1 MVRHL
6 LHYSEDFFMAQR
18 SFATHGIVYALALA
32 GLAGC
37 SSINSMLE
45 PNRLDY
51 KSETQNTDKTPK
63 LEIPPDLTQ
72 LQRENRY
79 ALPDQNR
86 GTATA
91 SSYNTQQAAR
101 PAEQTPATAVAP
113 TRVADVR
120 IERSGSQRWLV
131 VNQTPE
137 ELWPRIKDFWQDNG
151 FLINIDSP
159 STGVMETDWA
169 ENRAK
174 IPQDFIRRNLGKIFD
189 SLYSTGERDKFR
201 TRLERGADGTTEIYL
216 SHRGAEEV
224 LTGQDNERTVWT
236 ARPSDP
242 ELEAE
247 FLSRLM
253 TQLGVEGTRAKAAVA
268 SAAPQAARSKLVAG
282 VQGSY
287 VQVDEGFD
295 RAWRR
300 VGLALDRVGFT
311 VEDRD
316 RAQGLY
322 FVRYVDQGDDAQNTQ
337 KKGFL
342 GNLFSFGSSKEKE
355 KTAARYRI
363 SVRGAT
369 DSSQVTV
376 LNNEGQVEASKTG
389 ERILTLLNE
398 QLK

>member
-1 MVRHL
+1 
-6 LHYSEDFFMAQR
+6 MAQS
-18 SFATHGIVYALALA
+18 SFAKFGMVYVLALT

-37 SSINSMLE
+37 SSISSMLE
-45 PNRLDY
+45 PGRIDY
-51 KSETQNTDKTPK
+51 KSEVKKTPT
-63 LEIPPDLTQ
+63 LEVPPDLTQ

-79 ALPDQNR
+79 ALPVSNG

-91 SSYNTQQAAR
+91 STYNQQQTTR
-101 PAEQTPATAVAP
+101 PAEQAATVAP
-113 TRVADVR
+113 KALSDVR
-120 IERSGSQRWLV
+120 VERDGSQRWLI

-137 ELWPRIKDFWQDNG
+137 VLWPQIKNFWQDNG
-151 FLINIDSP
+151 FLISLDAP
-159 STGVMETDWA
+159 QTGVMETDWA

-174 IPQDFIRRNLGKIFD
+174 IPQDFIRNSLGKIFD

-201 TRLERGADGTTEIYL
+201 TRLERRGDGATEVYV

-224 LTGQDNERTVWT
+224 LTGTDKETTVWT

-242 ELEAE
+242 DLEAE

-253 TQLGVEGTRAKAAVA
+253 VQLGVEGNRAKAAV
-268 SAAPQAARSKLVAG
+268 SNVAAQSSRAKMIKGAN
-282 VQGSY
+282 GSY
-287 VQVDEGFD
+287 VQVDESFD

-316 RAQGLY
+316 RTQGLY
-322 FVRYVDQGDDAQNTQ
+322 FVRYVDQGDDAKNTE

-342 GNLFSFGSSKEKE
+342 SKLFSSNSKAEKD
-355 KTAARYRI
+355 KAAARYRI
-363 SVRGAT
+363 SVKGAT
-369 DSSQVTV
+369 DSSQISV
-376 LNNEGQVEASKTG
+376 LNNDGKPEVSKTG
-389 ERILTLLNE
+389 EKILTLLNE

>member
-1 MVRHL
+1 
-6 LHYSEDFFMAQR
+6 MAQS
-18 SFATHGIVYALALA
+18 SFAKRGMIYVLALT

-37 SSINSMLE
+37 SSISSILE
-45 PNRLDY
+45 PGRIDY
-51 KSETQNTDKTPK
+51 KSEVKKTPT

-79 ALPDQNR
+79 ALPDTNR

-91 SSYNTQQAAR
+91 SAYNQQQGTRPTEQAA
-101 PAEQTPATAVAP
+101 AIAP
-113 TRVADVR
+113 KTLANIRV
-120 IERSGSQRWLV
+120 ERDGSQRWLII
-131 VNQTPE
+131 NQTPE
-137 ELWPRIKDFWQDNG
+137 ALWPQIKDFWQDNG
-151 FLINIDSP
+151 FLINLDAPQS
-159 STGVMETDWA
+159 GVMETDWA

-174 IPQDFIRRNLGKIFD
+174 IPQDFLRKTIGKVFD

-201 TRLERGADGTTEIYL
+201 TRLERGADGTTELFL

-224 LTGQDNERTVWT
+224 LTGSDKETTVWT

-253 TQLGVEGTRAKAAVA
+253 IHLGVETTRAKASVA
-268 SAAPQAARSKLVAG
+268 NVAAQSSRAKLIKGANGAA
-282 VQGSY
+282 Y
-287 VQVDEGFD
+287 VQVDEGFE

-316 RAQGLY
+316 RTQGLY
-322 FVRYVDQGDDAQNTQ
+322 FVRYVDQGDDAKTTE

-342 GNLFSFGSSKEKE
+342 GNLFSFGSKAEKD
-355 KTAARYRI
+355 KAAARYRVSVKGAAESSRI
-363 SVRGAT
+363 S
-369 DSSQVTV
+369 V
-376 LNNEGQVEASKTG
+376 LNNEGKPEVSKTG

>member
-1 MVRHL
+1 
-6 LHYSEDFFMAQR
+6 MAQC
-18 SFATHGIVYALALA
+18 SFAKRGMICVLALT

-37 SSINSMLE
+37 SSINTMLE
-45 PNRLDY
+45 PGRIDY
-51 KSETQNTDKTPK
+51 KSEVKKTPT

-79 ALPDQNR
+79 AVPESNR

-91 SSYNTQQAAR
+91 SAYNLQQGARPTEQAA
-101 PAEQTPATAVAP
+101 AVAP
-113 TRVADVR
+113 KKLDNIHV
-120 IERSGSQRWLV
+120 ERDGSQRWLV
-131 VNQTPE
+131 INQTPE
-137 ELWPRIKDFWQDNG
+137 ALWPQIKDFWQDNG
-151 FLINIDSP
+151 FLINLDSP
-159 STGVMETDWA
+159 QTGVMETDWA

-174 IPQDFIRRNLGKIFD
+174 IPQDFLRNSLGKIFD

-201 TRLERGADGTTEIYL
+201 TRLERGEDGTTELYL

-224 LTGQDNERTVWT
+224 LTGSDKETTVWT

-253 TQLGVEGTRAKAAVA
+253 THLGVEGTRAKASVMNAVTQTPRA
-268 SAAPQAARSKLVAG
+268 KLVKEAT
-282 VQGSY
+282 GSY
-287 VQVDEGFD
+287 VQVDEGFE

-316 RAQGLY
+316 RSEGLY
-322 FVRYVDQGDDAQNTQ
+322 FVRYVDQGDDAKTTE
-337 KKGFL
+337 KKGFF
-342 GNLFSFGSSKEKE
+342 GNLFTFGSKKEKD
-355 KTAARYRI
+355 KTAARYRV
-363 SVRGAT
+363 SVKGAA
-369 DSSQVTV
+369 DSSQIFV
-376 LNNEGQVEASKTG
+376 LNNEGKPEVSKTG
-389 ERILTLLNE
+389 EKILTLLNE

>member
-1 MVRHL
+1 
-6 LHYSEDFFMAQR
+6 MAQS
-18 SFATHGIVYALALA
+18 SFAKRGMIYVLALT
-32 GLAGC
+32 GLTGC

-45 PNRLDY
+45 PERIDY
-51 KSETQNTDKTPK
+51 KSEVKKTPT

-79 ALPDQNR
+79 ALPDANR

-91 SSYNTQQAAR
+91 SAYNAQQATR
-101 PAEQTPATAVAP
+101 PTEQAATVAP
-113 TRVADVR
+113 KALSDVR
-120 IERSGSQRWLV
+120 VERDGSQRWLV

-137 ELWPRIKDFWQDNG
+137 VLWPQIKDFWQDNG
-151 FLINIDSP
+151 FLISLDAP
-159 STGVMETDWA
+159 QTGVMETDWA

-174 IPQDFIRRNLGKIFD
+174 IPQDFIRNSLGKIFD

-201 TRLERGADGTTEIYL
+201 TRLERRGDGATEVYV

-224 LTGQDNERTVWT
+224 LTGTDKETTVWT

-242 ELEAE
+242 DLEAE

-253 TQLGVEGTRAKAAVA
+253 VQLGVEGTRAKAAVA
-268 SAAPQAARSKLVAG
+268 NVAAQSSRAKMVKGANG
-282 VQGSY
+282 NY
-287 VQVDEGFD
+287 VQVDESFD

-316 RAQGLY
+316 RTQGLY
-322 FVRYVDQGDDAQNTQ
+322 FVRYVDQGDDAKNTE
-337 KKGFL
+337 KKGFFS
-342 GNLFSFGSSKEKE
+342 NLFSSNSKAEKD
-355 KTAARYRI
+355 KAAARYRI
-363 SVRGAT
+363 SVKGAT
-369 DSSQVTV
+369 DSSQISV
-376 LNNEGQVEASKTG
+376 LNNDGKPEVSKTG

>member
-1 MVRHL
+1 
-6 LHYSEDFFMAQR
+6 MAQS
-18 SFATHGIVYALALA
+18 SFAKRGMIYVLALT

-45 PNRLDY
+45 PGRIDY
-51 KSETQNTDKTPK
+51 KSEVKKTPT

-79 ALPDQNR
+79 ALPDSNR

-91 SSYNTQQAAR
+91 SAYNQQQTTR
-101 PAEQTPATAVAP
+101 PAEQAATVAP
-113 TRVADVR
+113 KALSDVR
-120 IERSGSQRWLV
+120 VERDGSQRWLV

-137 ELWPRIKDFWQDNG
+137 VLWPQIKDFWQDNG
-151 FLINIDSP
+151 FLISLDAP
-159 STGVMETDWA
+159 QTGVMETDWA

-174 IPQDFIRRNLGKIFD
+174 IPQDFIRNSLGKIFD

-201 TRLERGADGTTEIYL
+201 TRLERRGDGATEVYV

-224 LTGQDNERTVWT
+224 LTGTDKETTVWT

-242 ELEAE
+242 DLEAE

-253 TQLGVEGTRAKAAVA
+253 MQLGVEGTRAKAAVA
-268 SAAPQAARSKLVAG
+268 NVAAQSSRAKMIKGAN
-282 VQGSY
+282 GSY

-316 RAQGLY
+316 RTQGLY
-322 FVRYVDQGDDAQNTQ
+322 FVRYVDQGDDAKNTE
-337 KKGFL
+337 KKGFFS
-342 GNLFSFGSSKEKE
+342 NLFSFGGSKAEKD
-355 KTAARYRI
+355 KAAARYRI
-363 SVRGAT
+363 SVKGAT
-369 DSSQVTV
+369 DSSQISV
-376 LNNEGQVEASKTG
+376 LNNDGKPEVSKTG

>member
-1 MVRHL
+1 M
-6 LHYSEDFFMAQR
+6 
-18 SFATHGIVYALALA
+18 
-32 GLAGC
+32 
-37 SSINSMLE
+37 NSLLE
-45 PNRLDY
+45 PNRVDY
-51 KSETQNTDKTPK
+51 KSEVKQQGPS

-79 ALPDQNR
+79 SIPDNR

-91 SSYNTQQAAR
+91 SGYNLQQGTRSTATVAATVA
-101 PAEQTPATAVAP
+101 PKAVADI
-113 TRVADVR
+113 RV
-120 IERSGSQRWLV
+120 ERAGSQRWLV
-131 VNQTPE
+131 VKNQAPE
-137 ELWPRIKDFWQDNG
+137 ALWPQIKDFWQDLG

-159 STGVMETDWA
+159 EAGVMETDWA

-174 IPQDFIRRNLGKIFD
+174 IPQDLLRRTLGKVFD

-201 TRLERGADGTTEIYL
+201 TRLERAPDGSTEIYI

-224 LTGQDNERTVWT
+224 VTGQQQDTTVWT

-253 TQLGVEGTRAKAAVA
+253 TRLGVETTRANVVVANAVMQ
-268 SAAPQAARSKLVAG
+268 PARAKLVKG
-282 VQGSY
+282 NNGNQVE
-287 VQVDEGFD
+287 VDEGFD

-316 RAQGLY
+316 RSQGLY
-322 FVRYVDQGDDAQNTQ
+322 FVRYVDQGDDAQS
-337 KKGFL
+337 KAASEKGFF
-342 GNLFSFGSSKEKE
+342 GKLFTFGSNDDKAK
-355 KTAARYRI
+355 AAQRYRI
-363 SVRGAT
+363 SVKEAGN
-369 DSSQVTV
+369 SSQISV
-376 LNNEGQVEASKTG
+376 LNNDGRPETSKTAD
-389 ERILTLLNE
+389 RILSLLND

>member
-1 MVRHL
+1 
-6 LHYSEDFFMAQR
+6 MAQS
-18 SFATHGIVYALALA
+18 SFAKRGMIYVLALT

-37 SSINSMLE
+37 SSISSILE
-45 PNRLDY
+45 PGRIDY
-51 KSETQNTDKTPK
+51 KSEVKKTPT

-79 ALPDQNR
+79 ALPDSNR

-91 SSYNTQQAAR
+91 SAYNAQQGTR
-101 PAEQTPATAVAP
+101 PAEQAAAVAP
-113 TRVADVR
+113 KALSDVR
-120 IERSGSQRWLV
+120 VERDGSQRWLV

-137 ELWPRIKDFWQDNG
+137 ALWPQIKDFWQDNG
-151 FLINIDSP
+151 FLINLDAPQS
-159 STGVMETDWA
+159 GVMETDWA

-174 IPQDFIRRNLGKIFD
+174 IPQDFIRNSLGKIFD

-201 TRLERGADGTTEIYL
+201 TRLERRGDGATEVYV

-224 LTGQDNERTVWT
+224 LTGSDKETTVWT

-242 ELEAE
+242 DLEAE

-253 TQLGVEGTRAKAAVA
+253 VQLGVEGTRAKAAVA
-268 SAAPQAARSKLVAG
+268 NVVAQSSRAKLVKNTAG
-282 VQGSY
+282 NY
-287 VQVDEGFD
+287 VQVEESFD

-316 RAQGLY
+316 RTQGLY
-322 FVRYVDQGDDAQNTQ
+322 FVRYVDQGDDAKTTE
-337 KKGFL
+337 KKGFF
-342 GNLFSFGSSKEKE
+342 GNLFTFGSKAEKD
-355 KTAARYRI
+355 KAAAKYRVSVQGTA
-363 SVRGAT
+363 
-369 DSSQVTV
+369 DSSKISV
-376 LNNEGQVEASKTG
+376 LNNEGKPEVSKTG
-389 ERILTLLNE
+389 EKILTLLNE

>member
-1 MVRHL
+1 
-6 LHYSEDFFMAQR
+6 
-18 SFATHGIVYALALA
+18 
-32 GLAGC
+32 
-37 SSINSMLE
+37 MLE

-91 SSYNTQQAAR
+91 SSYNTQQATR
-101 PAEQTPATAVAP
+101 PAEQTTATAVAP

-159 STGVMETDWA
+159 STGVLETDWA